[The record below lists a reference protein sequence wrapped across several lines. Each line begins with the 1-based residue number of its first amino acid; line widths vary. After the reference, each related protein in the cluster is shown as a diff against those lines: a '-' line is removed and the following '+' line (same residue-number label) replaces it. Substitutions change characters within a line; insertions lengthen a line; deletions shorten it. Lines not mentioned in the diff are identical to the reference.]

1 MTPQSHPSSPPG
13 PVWEPLRPAVD
24 RVPGEGE
31 GWGGEVRGGAPS
43 ALIGSDTTSSVQ
55 NTHSKCSVSGGS
67 EVGSE
72 VKVQSVLVHLGIW
85 GGGCQGRGGVGRPGV
100 VGQLLSESDQRHYS
114 KCSKRT
120 QEVHI

>member
-1 MTPQSHPSSPPG
+1 M
-13 PVWEPLRPAVD
+13 
-24 RVPGEGE
+24 
-31 GWGGEVRGGAPS
+31 
-43 ALIGSDTTSSVQ
+43 
-55 NTHSKCSVSGGS
+55 
-67 EVGSE
+67 GSE

-85 GGGCQGRGGVGRPGV
+85 GGGCQGRGAVGRPGVVGV